1 MTNRIIL
8 FILSI
13 FQFLSSSKN
22 VLAVER
28 IWFIRHCDKQND
40 NNPCCSDEGYLR
52 SKTWNS
58 YFEKY
63 IPLENKVKI
72 VTSDFSGDFVCVHH
86 DNFTLSSS
94 RSEDIKKCQQ
104 SQRMYLSAHY
114 LYESMKLKYS
124 LDGINYK
131 FCIRSGIEMIKSV
144 LEMYDN
150 KYDDIIVIWEHTEI
164 IEMIRFFDIY
174 IKKWSIH
181 AIDRHDIIF
190 MVSLKDSKL
199 YVDYNIE
206 YDNKSLGVNVTDS
219 IYSNWLHFDRIQDYD
234 DFNPKSRFYEKI
246 IWFLLI
252 TIGLSLAC
260 CVHCDEY
267 IFYYYYN
274 RNNRTKQQL
283 HNKKREK
290 YYFNPDII

>member
-1 MTNRIIL
+1 MTNKSSIFL
-8 FILSI
+8 LSI
-13 FQFLSSSKN
+13 LLSG

-40 NNPCCSDEGYLR
+40 NNPCCSDDGYLR
-52 SKTWNS
+52 TKTWNS

-63 IPLENKVKI
+63 IPYENKIKL

-94 RSEDIKKCQQ
+94 TTSRKCQQ
-104 SQRMYLSAHY
+104 SQRMYLTTHY

-131 FCIRSGIEMIKSV
+131 FCIRSGLEMIKSV
-144 LEMYDN
+144 LEMYAE
-150 KYDDIIVIWEHTEI
+150 YDDLIVVWEHTEI

-181 AIDRHDIIF
+181 AIDRYDIIF

-199 YVDYNIE
+199 YVDYNPD
-206 YDNKSLGVNVTDS
+206 YDNKSLAVNITDS
-219 IYSNWLHFDRIQDYD
+219 IYSNWLHFDRISQYN
-234 DFNPKSRFYEKI
+234 DFNSNCLFYEKI
-246 IWFLLI
+246 IWILLI
-252 TIGLSLAC
+252 MIGLIVLC
-260 CVHCDEY
+260 FVHCDEY
-267 IFYYYYN
+267 LFYYYYN
-274 RNNRTKQQL
+274 RNNNRNKQKYHKL
-283 HNKKREK
+283 KPEK
-290 YYFNPDII
+290 YGNNNNII